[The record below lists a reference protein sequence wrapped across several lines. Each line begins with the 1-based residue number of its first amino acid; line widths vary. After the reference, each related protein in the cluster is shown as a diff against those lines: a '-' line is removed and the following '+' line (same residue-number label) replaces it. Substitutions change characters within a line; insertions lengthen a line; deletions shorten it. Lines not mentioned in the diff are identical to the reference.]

1 MWEQHPWMPT
11 NELRWVRRQENNKL
25 TYDLQQKFV
34 QIVEDRDYLN
44 EEWKSVPIIPIEEA

>member
-1 MWEQHPWMPT
+1 MWEQHPWVPT
-11 NELRWVRRQENNKL
+11 NELRWVRKQENNKL
-25 TYDLQQKFV
+25 IYDLQQKFV